1 MKTTKNFLKAQDDH
15 EIYYEVY
22 EPEEAKAHVHLLHGM
37 AEHIS
42 RYEEFAEHLVKN
54 GFAVS
59 GHDQRGH
66 GRTSERNGAA
76 GFFSQEDGF
85 DLIVEDS
92 RLVIKAVQKQLG
104 DLPLIIFGHSMGSFV
119 ARRYS
124 QLYSP
129 EVSKVVLS
137 GTGGDP
143 GLSGKAGFA
152 LATLLAKK
160 DGKEQTSPIL
170 GKLTFGSFA
179 KQFADEESSYAWL
192 SRDDSE
198 VAKYESDELCG
209 FAMTNQ
215 FYVDLFSGIAR
226 INLKAEIDRI
236 REDLPIFLISGSKDA
251 VGDNGKGVFQTA
263 RQYQQAGLKNVRLY
277 LVEDARHELLHELDR
292 EKNFDI
298 ITKWMMAND

>member
-1 MKTTKNFLKAQDDH
+1 MKTTKNFLKARDNH
-15 EIYYEVY
+15 EIYYEIY
-22 EPEEAKAHVHLLHGM
+22 EPAEPKAHVHILHGM

-76 GFFSQEDGF
+76 GFFAKEDGF

-92 RLVIKAVQKQLG
+92 RQVMKAVQEQLG
-104 DLPLIIFGHSMGSFV
+104 DLPLILFGHSMGSFV
-119 ARRYS
+119 ARRYI

-129 EVSKVVLS
+129 EISKVVLS

-143 GLSGKAGFA
+143 GLSGQAGLAFA
-152 LATLLAKK
+152 VLSAKK
-160 DGKEQTSPIL
+160 GGKESSNPML

-179 KQFADEESSYAWL
+179 KQFAEEESEYAWL
-192 SRDDSE
+192 SRDTSE
-198 VAKYESDELCG
+198 VAKYENDDLCG

-215 FYVDLFSGIAR
+215 FYVDLFTGIAR
-226 INLKAEIDRI
+226 INKKKEIDEI
-236 REDLPIFLISGSKDA
+236 RKDLPVFLISGSEDA

-263 RQYQQAGLKNVRLY
+263 QQYQQAGLKNIRVY
-277 LVEDARHELLHELDR
+277 LVENARHEVLHELDK
-292 EKNFDI
+292 EVNYSI
-298 ITKWMMAND
+298 IAEWMMEND

>member
-1 MKTTKNFLKAQDDH
+1 MKTTKNFLKARDNH
-15 EIYYEVY
+15 EIYYEIY
-22 EPEEAKAHVHLLHGM
+22 EPEEPKAHVHLLHGM

-42 RYEEFAEHLVKN
+42 RYEEFTEHLVRN

-76 GFFSQEDGF
+76 GFFAEEDGF

-92 RLVIKAVQKQLG
+92 RQVIKAVQDQLG

-119 ARRYS
+119 ARRYI

-129 EVSKVVLS
+129 EISKVVLS

-143 GLSGKAGFA
+143 GLSGQAGRAFA
-152 LATLLAKK
+152 VLSAKK
-160 DGKEQTSPIL
+160 DGKESSSPIL
-170 GKLTFGSFA
+170 GKLTFGSFE
-179 KQFADEESSYAWL
+179 KQFADEQSKYAWL
-192 SRDDSE
+192 SRDTSE
-198 VAKYESDELCG
+198 VAKYENDELCG
-209 FAMTNQ
+209 FEMTNQ
-215 FYVDLFSGIAR
+215 FYVDLFTGIAR
-226 INLKAEIDRI
+226 INMKSEIDKI
-236 REDLPIFLISGSKDA
+236 RKDLPIFLISGSQDA

-263 RQYQQAGLKNVRLY
+263 QQYQQAGLKNIRVY
-277 LVEDARHELLHELDR
+277 LVENARHELLHELDK
-292 EKNFDI
+292 EVNFSI